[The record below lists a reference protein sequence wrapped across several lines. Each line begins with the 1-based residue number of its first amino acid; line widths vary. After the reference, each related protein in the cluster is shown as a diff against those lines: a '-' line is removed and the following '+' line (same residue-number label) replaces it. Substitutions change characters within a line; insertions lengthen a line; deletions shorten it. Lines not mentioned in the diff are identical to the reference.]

1 LSVLEIKVGERQRKL
16 FTSYL
21 NFQEEKLFLESRL
34 LLATQPPVC
43 LEPQVAW
50 RKLVKQVIIN
60 IQSKCRIFFFQLSG
74 STLEAQMCTWGTYSL
89 LVDVAVMGTVSME
102 ISFMTPDHLL

>member
-1 LSVLEIKVGERQRKL
+1 MSLSVLEIKVGERQRKL

-43 LEPQVAW
+43 LEPSTDVVCVTNRLQYNR
-50 RKLVKQVIIN
+50 RKFHTPSMRRCVCV
-60 IQSKCRIFFFQLSG
+60 CVG
-74 STLEAQMCTWGTYSL
+74 MC
-89 LVDVAVMGTVSME
+89 VCV
-102 ISFMTPDHLL
+102 